1 MDFGDVAL
9 LTKSE
14 TTDQR
19 LDYIDANQRAMIETL
34 KMLSN
39 KLHEMD
45 DRTKSMEIGGTSG
58 ANAEVQKYK
67 KTGKNV
73 LLM

>member
-1 MDFGDVAL
+1 
-9 LTKSE
+9 
-14 TTDQR
+14 
-19 LDYIDANQRAMIETL
+19 
-34 KMLSN
+34 MLSN